1 MSASLEQ
8 PPVIIATILF
18 LAFFA
23 QALKELG
30 IPSPGLTQSLL
41 LYAGYQFSGDSLLFG
56 TGIVLFTFMG
66 SLSGACL
73 VFCLAKFGGNR
84 LLAKI
89 NTFTRINTDAIEKAR
104 TKISAYSF
112 ITVTVGRSIPGLMV
126 PTSIVA
132 GTLKMPIH
140 KFLVGIIFPLSL
152 WIMFYTTLGR
162 TLGHFVP
169 QFRFNPGSLLILSGA
184 LLTLG
189 GLASMLYHKKFPT
202 DLKSDE
208 NKPIPMGQAKEDE

>member
-1 MSASLEQ
+1 MAASLEQ

-84 LLAKI
+84 LL
-89 NTFTRINTDAIEKAR
+89 E
-104 TKISAYSF
+104 KISIYSF
-112 ITVTVGRSIPGLMV
+112 LTVTVGRSIPGLMV

-132 GTLKMPIH
+132 GTLKMPIR

-152 WIMFYTTLGR
+152 WIIFYTTLGR

-169 QFRFNPGSLLILSGA
+169 KFRFNPGSLLILSGV

-189 GLASMLYHKKFPT
+189 GLASMLYHKKLPT

-208 NKPIPMGQAKEDE
+208 NKPIPMVQAKEDE